1 MHQTGIC
8 QSSYGAQFRINKKG
22 KPRLWLIVGHIAI
35 QRRIPGTSPFFSHD
49 SPPPVNSLYDR
60 IAIQGHGPEFE
71 ACRQLLQPR
80 IQFRK
85 IEDTGEEEIVGV
97 SRNGTKKRLL
107 KSEGRKAVRQ
117 TSPLYCAMLQL
128 RWVGS
133 GFFQTLLRLPRACPA
148 PLMINPVQL
157 LHVLF

>member
-1 MHQTGIC
+1 MHQAGGFE
-8 QSSYGAQFRINKKG
+8 SSYGAQFRINKKG

-85 IEDTGEEEIVGV
+85 IEDTGEE
-97 SRNGTKKRLL
+97 
-107 KSEGRKAVRQ
+107 
-117 TSPLYCAMLQL
+117 
-128 RWVGS
+128 
-133 GFFQTLLRLPRACPA
+133 
-148 PLMINPVQL
+148 
-157 LHVLF
+157 

>member
-1 MHQTGIC
+1 MHQTGFC
-8 QSSYGAQFRINKKG
+8 QSSYGVQFRINKKG

-35 QRRIPGTSPFFSHD
+35 LRIPGTSLFFSHD
-49 SPPPVNSLYDR
+49 SPPSVNSLYDR

-107 KSEGRKAVRQ
+107 KSEGRKAVLQ
-117 TSPLYCAMLQL
+117 TLPLYCA
-128 RWVGS
+128 
-133 GFFQTLLRLPRACPA
+133 
-148 PLMINPVQL
+148 L
-157 LHVLF
+157 LHRGGRVQVFFKHL

>member
-1 MHQTGIC
+1 MTDVNSAFFQDHSLQVITARGMHRTRVC
-8 QSSYGAQFRINKKG
+8 QCSYGAQFRINFKKG

-35 QRRIPGTSPFFSHD
+35 LRIPGTSLFFSHD
-49 SPPPVNSLYDR
+49 SPPSVNSLYDR

-80 IQFRK
+80 IRFRK

-97 SRNGTKKRLL
+97 SRDSTKKRLL

-117 TSPLYCAMLQL
+117 TSPLFVQCCIGG
-128 RWVGS
+128 GS
-133 GFFQTLLRLPRACPA
+133 GQVFFK
-148 PLMINPVQL
+148 PL
-157 LHVLF
+157 